1 MTTGTRVE
9 RDLIGERLLADS
21 ALHGLQTER
30 ALENFPPL
38 GDRIGDVPEF
48 GRALG
53 AVKLAA
59 ARANAGLG
67 LVEPPLAPRLEEA
80 CAELAAGVPA
90 LLAALTVPIIQ
101 GGAGTSTNMNVNEVL
116 ANRTLELLGRAPGD
130 YAHCHPNDHVN
141 RSQST
146 NDIYPTALRLALIER
161 QGVLDTALRGL
172 AASLADRADAH
183 VGIVKLGRTQ
193 LQDAVVVSAEA
204 ELRAWADQCLAAA
217 EGLRRATGPL
227 HAVNLGGTA
236 IGTAIGAHPEFPAR
250 AVDALA
256 VITGRPFRLAE
267 RLVSATT
274 DPTPLH
280 GYSAALR
287 GAAVDLAKLAD
298 DLRLLSSG
306 PAAGLAELDLPAV
319 QAGSSIMPGKV
330 NPVIPEFVNQLA
342 FRVHGADAAAALAL
356 SAGQLQLNA
365 MLPLVAH
372 ELFEAQR
379 ALQIA
384 AETLRDRCIEGLSYR
399 RERVAEYAARGLDE
413 LVQAALVGG
422 YAAAG
427 EMACVALDQTS
438 ADPQTPNDE
447 GAPCRS

>member
-1 MTTGTRVE
+1 MTAGVRIE
-9 RDLIGERLLADS
+9 RDLIGERELAEAS
-21 ALHGLQTER
+21 LHGLQTER

-38 GDRIGDVPEF
+38 GDRVGAVEEF
-48 GRALG
+48 GRAFG

-59 ARANAGLG
+59 ARANVGLG
-67 LVEPPLAPRLEEA
+67 LIEPPLAPMLERA
-80 CAELAAGVPA
+80 CEELAAGSPE
-90 LLAALTVPIIQ
+90 LLGALTVPIIQ
-101 GGAGTSTNMNVNEVL
+101 GGAGTSTNMNVNEVI
-116 ANRTLELLGRAPGD
+116 ANRTLELLGRPPGD

-146 NDIYPTALRLALIER
+146 NDAYPTALRIALIER
-161 QGVLDTALRGL
+161 QAGVDAALRGL
-172 AASLADRADAH
+172 AAALAERADAH

-204 ELRAWADQCLAAA
+204 ELRAWADQCLSAAD
-217 EGLRRATGPL
+217 GLARATEPL
-227 HAVNLGGTA
+227 LEVNLGGTA
-236 IGTAIGAHPEFPAR
+236 IGTGIGAHPEFSAR
-250 AVDALA
+250 AVAALA
-256 VITGRPFRLAE
+256 DVTGLPIRPSA

-287 GAAVDLAKLAD
+287 GAAVDVAKLAD

-306 PAAGLAELDLPAV
+306 PAAGLSEIALPPV

-342 FRVHGADAAAALAL
+342 FRVHGADAAVALAL

-365 MLPLVAH
+365 MLPLVSH
-372 ELFEAQR
+372 ELFEAQY
-379 ALQIA
+379 ALRIA
-384 AETLRDRCIEGLSYR
+384 AETLRERCVEGLFYR

-413 LVQAALVGG
+413 LVQTALVEG

-427 EMACVALDQTS
+427 ELAAVASDLDQV
-438 ADPQTPNDE
+438 DLRPPNE
-447 GAPCRS
+447 GASCRS

>member
-1 MTTGTRVE
+1 MTGGVRVE
-9 RDLIGERLLADS
+9 RDQIGERSLPDS

-38 GDRIGDVPEF
+38 GDRVGEVPEF

-59 ARANAGLG
+59 ARANIALG
-67 LVEPPLAPRLEEA
+67 LIEPPLATRLEEA
-80 CAELAAGVPA
+80 CQELADGSPE
-90 LLAALTVPIIQ
+90 LLGALTVPLIQ
-101 GGAGTSTNMNVNEVL
+101 GGAGTSTNMNVNEVI

-130 YAHCHPNDHVN
+130 YAHCHPIDHVN

-146 NDIYPTALRLALIER
+146 NDVYPTALRVALVER
-161 QGVLDTALRGL
+161 QAAIDAALRGL
-172 AASLADRADAH
+172 AVSLGERADAH

-193 LQDAVVVSAEA
+193 LQDAVAVSAEA
-204 ELRAWADQCLAAA
+204 ELRAWADQCDAGADAL
-217 EGLRRATGPL
+217 GRATASL
-227 HAVNLGGTA
+227 HEVNLGGTA
-236 IGTAIGAHPEFPAR
+236 IGTGVGAPREFPAR
-250 AVDALA
+250 AVEVLA
-256 VITGRPFRLAE
+256 ELTGAPFRLPA

-306 PAAGLAELDLPAV
+306 PAAGLGEIDLPPV
-319 QAGSSIMPGKV
+319 QTGSSIMPGKV

-342 FRVHGADAAAALAL
+342 FRVHGADAAAAVALA
-356 SAGQLQLNA
+356 AGQLQLNA

-372 ELFEAQR
+372 ELFDAQR
-379 ALQIA
+379 ALTIA
-384 AETLRDRCIEGLSYR
+384 AETLRERCIEGLSYR
-399 RERVAEYAARGLDE
+399 RERVADYAVRGLDE
-413 LVQAALVGG
+413 LIEVALKGG
-422 YAAAG
+422 YEAAG
-427 EMACVALDQTS
+427 EIAALAVRKAA
-438 ADPQTPNDE
+438 ADNKIPNK